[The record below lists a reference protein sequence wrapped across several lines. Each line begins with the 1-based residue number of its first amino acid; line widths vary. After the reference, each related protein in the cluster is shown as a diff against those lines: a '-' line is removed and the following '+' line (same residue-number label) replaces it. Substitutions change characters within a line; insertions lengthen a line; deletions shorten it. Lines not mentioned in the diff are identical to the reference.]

1 MKRIKKIILMIF
13 LLTTLFVNSIYTI
26 AYIFDI
32 TNPITNIFKPY
43 SFTERTLRIT
53 KKLIHPY
60 KDTYQIPSNIEFTYQ
75 INLGS
80 FYQNKL
86 ITTSLGNYQTNEMG
100 IINLT
105 IKPNTELIIY
115 DLEEGMEIKI
125 SNLTELNGFTF
136 DKKEETLIVSND
148 NNIEFTATYNSKSLK
163 GETISLNGIV
173 NLTNRQYQSKDKFK
187 ILLEYQN
194 SNKEWIELAT
204 KELKYSLENPEFN
217 KFNFNEVLNN
227 YEFDTLKTYKFRI
240 SQINTNLENLKY
252 DMTIN
257 NFEVNI
263 TDNDMDG
270 YIEINDI
277 TSSNN
282 LIVSKKDDKYIL
294 DVSFNNQ
301 EIIEEENLEYI
312 DLKDNSLLVDDK
324 IIVKDEDYDIKTIL
338 SKFKGLG
345 NKYTYNLYD
354 KFNNIQKH
362 TLIRTSDSLKIF
374 VNQNEY
380 KYNLIL
386 LGDVSGDGEITPLDY
401 VKVKNHVTNN
411 KVITENIYQ
420 IASDITF
427 DNNITKDDYT
437 EIKNHIMLGGE

>member
-1 MKRIKKIILMIF
+1 
-13 LLTTLFVNSIYTI
+13 
-26 AYIFDI
+26 
-32 TNPITNIFKPY
+32 
-43 SFTERTLRIT
+43 
-53 KKLIHPY
+53 
-60 KDTYQIPSNIEFTYQ
+60 
-75 INLGS
+75 
-80 FYQNKL
+80 
-86 ITTSLGNYQTNEMG
+86 
-100 IINLT
+100 
-105 IKPNTELIIY
+105 
-115 DLEEGMEIKI
+115 
-125 SNLTELNGFTF
+125 
-136 DKKEETLIVSND
+136 
-148 NNIEFTATYNSKSLK
+148 
-163 GETISLNGIV
+163 
-173 NLTNRQYQSKDKFK
+173 
-187 ILLEYQN
+187 
-194 SNKEWIELAT
+194 
-204 KELKYSLENPEFN
+204 
-217 KFNFNEVLNN
+217 
-227 YEFDTLKTYKFRI
+227 
-240 SQINTNLENLKY
+240 
-252 DMTIN
+252 MTIN

-324 IIVKDEDYDIKTIL
+324 IIVKNEDYDIKTIL
-338 SKFKGLG
+338 SKFNGLG
-345 NKYTYNLYD
+345 SKYTYNLYD

-386 LGDVSGDGEITPLDY
+386 LGDVSGDGGITPLDY

-437 EIKNHIMLGGE
+437 EIKNRIMLGGE